1 MIVALIITAV
11 LLSIISGFAKAVCD
25 LSEEGKLKFN
35 PENYWLKSKSWRS
48 KYKQNNPILGA
59 KFLGSTTVFVALTDA
74 WHLFNLVQYYS
85 TVGAFIFVG
94 YLIAAGSK
102 CHLLLLLLVPLQR
115 VVFHIF
121 YTYKILKK

>member
-11 LLSIISGFAKAVCD
+11 LLSIISGFSKAICD

-74 WHLFNLVQYYS
+74 WHLFD
-85 TVGAFIFVG
+85 
-94 YLIAAGSK
+94 
-102 CHLLLLLLVPLQR
+102 LVPNNHLI
-115 VVFHIF
+115 IF
-121 YTYKILKK
+121 LFCPRSF

>member
-1 MIVALIITAV
+1 MTTVLIITATA
-11 LLSIISGFAKAVCD
+11 LAILSGIAKAICD
-25 LSEEGKLKFN
+25 LSEEGKLKFK
-35 PENYWLKSKSWRS
+35 PDTYWLKSKSWRN
-48 KYKQNNPILGA
+48 KYKRNNPILGA
-59 KFLGSTTVFVALTDA
+59 KFFGSTTIFVAITDA

-102 CHLLLLLLVPLQR
+102 WHLLLLLLVPLQR